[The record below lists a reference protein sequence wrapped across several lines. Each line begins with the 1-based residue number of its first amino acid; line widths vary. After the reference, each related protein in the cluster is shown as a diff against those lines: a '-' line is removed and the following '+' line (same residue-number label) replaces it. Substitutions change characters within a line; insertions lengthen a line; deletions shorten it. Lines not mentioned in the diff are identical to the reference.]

1 MLRDCLLS
9 CTAVSR
15 LRTQALASFSEG
27 LRDVSVPGTNWDTA
41 EPSNAF
47 EEAVDAW
54 TEQLRQQ
61 QVLTEAQIC
70 RPPACCCKPAV
81 CLMLTPS

>member
-1 MLRDCLLS
+1 M
-9 CTAVSR
+9 SR
-15 LRTQALASFSEG
+15 LRSQALASFSEG
-27 LRDVSVPGTNWDTA
+27 LRDVNVPGTNWDTA

-61 QVLTEAQIC
+61 QVLTEAQSVGH
-70 RPPACCCKPAV
+70 RRAAASQ
-81 CLMLTPS
+81 LSALTDP

>member
-1 MLRDCLLS
+1 M
-9 CTAVSR
+9 SR
-15 LRTQALASFSEG
+15 LRSQALASFSEG
-27 LRDVSVPGTNWDTA
+27 LRDVNVPGTNWDTA
-41 EPSNAF
+41 EPANAF

-70 RPPACCCKPAV
+70 SLLACCCEPAV
-81 CLMLTPS
+81 CLIFAPR